1 MASARSAALF
11 ETNGLTLT
19 QWDKARTDRVTV
31 GDTRGQAAIDGEQTV
46 EGRGLR
52 LALAD
57 EGEAVA

>member
-1 MASARSAALF
+1 MLGLGVSEIRTLF
-11 ETNGLTLT
+11 ESNGLTLA

-31 GDTRGQAAIDGEQTV
+31 GDTRARAEAPD
-46 EGRGLR
+46 RLR